1 MDTQELSLVTLTA
14 HALPAAIQMSLQQV
28 AAPVLVDGGR
38 QQRVA
43 LQFNK
48 EQAAKIAVDIAVTT
62 LNEIRA
68 RLQA

>member
-1 MDTQELSLVTLTA
+1 MDTQDLALVTLTA
-14 HALPAAIQMSLQQV
+14 HALPAAIQMSLQHV

-43 LQFNK
+43 LQLNK

-62 LNEIRA
+62 LNELKA

>member
-1 MDTQELSLVTLTA
+1 MDAQELALVTLTA

-28 AAPVLVDGGR
+28 AAPVLVNGGR

-43 LQFNK
+43 LQLNK

-62 LNEIRA
+62 LNELRA
-68 RLQA
+68 RIQA